1 MDKRCPR
8 GGESTSWAWTVEHQ
22 DAGAGRQTKLLVS
35 AVPVGTWMEINTDR
49 GDSRP
54 QDEPEE
60 LGANFPECI
69 GLKKFHGIV
78 KYLEWSTGTIGL
90 KVLRYEVIR

>member
-8 GGESTSWAWTVEHQ
+8 GGESASWAWTVEHQ
-22 DAGAGRQTKLLVS
+22 DARAGRETKLLVC
-35 AVPVGTWMEINTDR
+35 AVPMGTWMEINTYR
-49 GDSRP
+49 SDSRP

-78 KYLEWSTGTIGL
+78 KYLEWATGTIGL

>member
-8 GGESTSWAWTVEHQ
+8 GSESASWAWTVEHQ

-49 GDSRP
+49 GDTRP

-78 KYLEWSTGTIGL
+78 KNLEWSTGTIGL

>member
-1 MDKRCPR
+1 M
-8 GGESTSWAWTVEHQ
+8 
-22 DAGAGRQTKLLVS
+22 LVS

-78 KYLEWSTGTIGL
+78 KNLEWSTGTIGL

>member
-1 MDKRCPR
+1 
-8 GGESTSWAWTVEHQ
+8 
-22 DAGAGRQTKLLVS
+22 
-35 AVPVGTWMEINTDR
+35 MEIDTDR
-49 GDSRP
+49 GDTRP

-69 GLKKFHGIV
+69 GLKKFHGKV
-78 KYLEWSTGTIGL
+78 KYLEGSTGTIGL

>member
-1 MDKRCPR
+1 
-8 GGESTSWAWTVEHQ
+8 
-22 DAGAGRQTKLLVS
+22 
-35 AVPVGTWMEINTDR
+35 MEINADR

-78 KYLEWSTGTIGL
+78 KNLEWSTGTIGL

>member
-8 GGESTSWAWTVEHQ
+8 GGESASWAWTVEHQ

-35 AVPVGTWMEINTDR
+35 AVPVCTWMEINADR

-69 GLKKFHGIV
+69 GLKKFHEIV
-78 KYLEWSTGTIGL
+78 KNLEGSTGTIGL

>member
-8 GGESTSWAWTVEHQ
+8 GGESASWAWTVEHQ

-54 QDEPEE
+54 LDEPEE

-78 KYLEWSTGTIGL
+78 KNLEWSTGTIGL
-90 KVLRYEVIR
+90 KVLHCEVIR

>member
-8 GGESTSWAWTVEHQ
+8 GGESASWAWTVEHQ
-22 DAGAGRQTKLLVS
+22 DAGAGRETKLLVS

-49 GDSRP
+49 SDS
-54 QDEPEE
+54 
-60 LGANFPECI
+60 I

-78 KYLEWSTGTIGL
+78 KNLEWATGTIGL

>member
-8 GGESTSWAWTVEHQ
+8 GSESASWAWTVEHE
-22 DAGAGRQTKLLVS
+22 DAGAGGETKLLVS

-49 GDSRP
+49 GDTRP

-78 KYLEWSTGTIGL
+78 KNLEWSTGTIGL